1 MKAIAVIIQPDK
13 IRQIIPTMSLARN
26 NQKNLFLG
34 VFVTSKKSLF
44 NSLLFFSGKF
54 LINET
59 AYQAIKT
66 KLLQNK
72 ANNTVIQAIDTP
84 IFKRLSFCVKTPVN
98 NGIENN
104 RTITQRNIFPFILLS
119 LKKTGEQVSTTNNN
133 QIVLSPPC
141 PFWLAVVFTLAL
153 MPVIVRQCANG
164 VF

>member
-34 VFVTSKKSLF
+34 VFITSKKSLL

-119 LKKTGEQVSTTNNN
+119 LKK
-133 QIVLSPPC
+133 
-141 PFWLAVVFTLAL
+141 
-153 MPVIVRQCANG
+153 RANRFPRPITIQLFCLHPARFG
-164 VF
+164 LR